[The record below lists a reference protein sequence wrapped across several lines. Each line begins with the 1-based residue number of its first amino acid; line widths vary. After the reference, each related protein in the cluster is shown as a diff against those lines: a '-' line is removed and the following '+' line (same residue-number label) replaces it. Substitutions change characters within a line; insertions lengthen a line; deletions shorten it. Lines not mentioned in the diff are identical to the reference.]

1 MYAWLLPRI
10 GPRAALAVTA
20 AWYAALLVLVILLA
34 SEPTTDFRYDD
45 L

>member
-10 GPRAALAVTA
+10 GTRAALVVTA
-20 AWYAALLVLVILLA
+20 IWYAALLVLVILCA
-34 SEPTTDFRYDD
+34 TEPPAEFRYDD